1 MLCGFAFGALLQRS
15 RLCFAAAFRDLFLAK
30 ERRAAVGLLAA
41 LAVGLVGH
49 HVVFG
54 AQLPNPTLGYVP
66 PTAFISRVS
75 WHTLSGGVA
84 FGLGMVAAGGCI
96 SGQLWRLGE
105 GAVASLVALAGI
117 VAGQLV
123 GQMAWNGLWVGVIAE
138 APTVWLPKSF
148 GYAGSLA
155 IELAAVGALALLLLR
170 FVPTAKKPAAAE
182 ADAASGSGGRGSSG
196 DVASALAR
204 VFREPWPAALA
215 GAALG
220 GIATLALFRGAPLGV
235 TAELSRLAR
244 EVGNATGLLPERL
257 EGLDQ
262 ISGCRP
268 PDGTSGLLLSNNGL
282 LVVALVVG
290 SLAAALASGEFRPRV
305 AKPRALVLALLGG
318 VLLGFGAFIASGCTV
333 GALLSGVMASSG
345 HGWVFAGGLA
355 AGAWL
360 GVVLLRKLAPSGTPS
375 AATAATTA
383 TASALPRLD
392 LRGESCGMPTARL
405 EAFLATPA
413 ARPSFA
419 LLVDDAATHD
429 TLATVAQRHGWRP
442 RAGSPRPI
450 TGEAGVLADFDRD

>member
-1 MLCGFAFGALLQRS
+1 LLQRS
-15 RLCFAAAFRDLFLAK
+15 KLCFAAAFRDLFLAK

-54 AQLPNPTLGYVP
+54 AQLPDPSRGYVP
-66 PTAFISRVS
+66 ATAFISRVS
-75 WHTLSGGVA
+75 WHTLLGGIS
-84 FGLGMVAAGGCI
+84 FGIGMVAAGGCI

-105 GAVASLVALAGI
+105 GAAASLVALAGV
-117 VAGQLV
+117 VAGQLI
-123 GQMAWNGLWVGVIAE
+123 GQVAWNGLWVAVVAE
-138 APTVWLPKSF
+138 APTVWLPKTM

-155 IELAAVGALALLLLR
+155 VELAAVGALALLLLR
-170 FVPTAKKPAAAE
+170 FVPTTARVAANVAAA
-182 ADAASGSGGRGSSG
+182 ADNAKATKGGDIGRAM
-196 DVASALAR
+196 VRA
-204 VFREPWPAALA
+204 FREPWPAALA

-268 PDGTSGLLLSNNGL
+268 PDGVSGLSNNGL

-305 AKPRALVLALLGG
+305 AKPRALLLALLGG

-355 AGAWL
+355 GGAWL
-360 GVVLLRKLAPSGTPS
+360 GVVLLRRIVGMPRTVVLAVEVVASAARVAPTAS
-375 AATAATTA
+375 AAT
-383 TASALPRLD
+383 ALPRLD

-413 ARPSFA
+413 ASKSFA

-429 TLATVAQRHGWRP
+429 TLAAVAQRHGWRP
-442 RAGSPRPI
+442 RSGSPRAI
-450 TGEAGVLADFDRD
+450 TGESGVLADFDRA